1 MWHYLNLSPSQLIWT
16 AFSNK
21 CHPSCF
27 SFSTPFNLS
36 LFLKGSPQVGAR
48 HLSVTGLKRK
58 TLITNYSY
66 QPDNKE
72 SPVIPYLL
80 TSHILLVLSLEA
92 EATKSPHEC
101 HEQSHTAWACPLKVK
116 THPPFERSHIR
127 TVVSPLEVTN
137 WVPLLE
143 GKRKT
148 TLERLVKQTRV
159 DFTLKHILKNH
170 IFWYIT
176 DEMVTYY
183 ISREK
188 KRHEVTVFQE
198 KANMGSRNDIPS
210 LCRLLMSLSITSL
223 KPRKP
228 LSK

>member
-1 MWHYLNLSPSQLIWT
+1 MLDI
-16 AFSNK
+16 
-21 CHPSCF
+21 
-27 SFSTPFNLS
+27 S
-36 LFLKGSPQVGAR
+36 LC
-48 HLSVTGLKRK
+48 VTGLKHK

-159 DFTLKHILKNH
+159 DFTLKHILKNSYFLIHHRQNGH
-170 IFWYIT
+170 ILNIKREEKTWSNCFPRESKYGFQKWHSFFVQPTYELINNIT
-176 DEMVTYY
+176 EA
-183 ISREK
+183 
-188 KRHEVTVFQE
+188 QE
-198 KANMGSRNDIPS
+198 TTFKVE
-210 LCRLLMSLSITSL
+210 
-223 KPRKP
+223 
-228 LSK
+228 